1 MVKTMAPEDRD
12 RSFDKAIARHL
23 RSTADSSDSAR
34 QAAGSSL
41 QRDACPD
48 AETLAA
54 YHERS
59 LLPEELNSWKEH
71 IVGCRHCQELL
82 AHLELT
88 DDIPLH
94 AAEEQEVFAMADAQH
109 APYAQ
114 KIETVAR
121 PAARE
126 GRRAS
131 RLTHGVRWRWIAPAG
146 AIAAGLLVWIALHEN
161 ERPFP
166 SSNEVKIAKNQEP
179 AGSPSPASTRGTA
192 ASPEVQRSPSKPSST
207 TDTLSSY
214 SKLPDSRGLRK
225 QQTDESRAR
234 GTLATPSLGREES
247 GRKDAESDANA
258 YVFRDEKK
266 ADLDD
271 KLVGGV
277 VREKALE
284 AKKEKEAQANARMPA
299 PAPAQEQNLQA
310 QNQNISPKV
319 AGPAPLGQAKN
330 VAKSKTATP
339 AAPSPAPAAEAAS
352 GYAASAATETVMV
365 SDSRLIAAPGSAFVW
380 RPGRAG
386 VIEFS
391 PDGGRSWMRQPSGVL
406 VDLLTGSATSERVCW
421 IVGRAGAILL
431 TTDGGAH
438 WKLLSSPLKEDLGGI
453 RATDALHATIWNAR
467 GTKYF
472 ATGDGGLTWQPA
484 VHP

>member
-12 RSFDKAIARHL
+12 RNFDKAIARHL
-23 RSTADSSDSAR
+23 RSTAASSDSAK
-34 QAAGSSL
+34 QAAGTPSL
-41 QRDACPD
+41 RDACPD

-54 YHERS
+54 YHERA
-59 LLPEELNSWKEH
+59 LLPDELNSWKEH
-71 IVGCRHCQELL
+71 IVACAHCQELL

-88 DDIPLH
+88 DDIPLG
-94 AAEEQEVFAMADAQH
+94 AAEEVEVFAMADAEH

-114 KIETVAR
+114 KIETVTR

-146 AIAAGLLVWIALHEN
+146 AIAACLLVWIALHEN

-179 AGSPSPASTRGTA
+179 AGSPPPASTRGTA

-214 SKLPDSRGLRK
+214 SKLPEARGLRK

-234 GTLATPSLGREES
+234 GTLATPSLGKEEN

-271 KLVGGV
+271 KVVGGI

-284 AKKEKEAQANARMPA
+284 AKKERETQANARM

-319 AGPAPLGQAKN
+319 PGPGPLGQAKN
-330 VAKSKTATP
+330 VAKSN

-365 SDSRLIAAPGSAFVW
+365 SDSRLIAAPGSTFVW

-386 VIEFS
+386 LIEFS
-391 PDGGRSWMRQPSGVL
+391 PDGGHSWMRQPSGVL
-406 VDLLTGSATSERVCW
+406 VDLLSGSATSERVCW
-421 IVGRAGAILL
+421 IIGRAGAILL
-431 TTDGGAH
+431 TTDAGAH

-453 RATDALHATIWNAR
+453 RAADALHATIWNVR

-472 ATGDGGLTWQPA
+472 ATSDGGLTWEPA